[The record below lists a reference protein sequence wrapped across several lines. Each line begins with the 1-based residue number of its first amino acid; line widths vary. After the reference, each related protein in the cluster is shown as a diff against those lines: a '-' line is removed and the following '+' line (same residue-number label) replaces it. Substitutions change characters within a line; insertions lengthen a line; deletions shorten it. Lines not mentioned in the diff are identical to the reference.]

1 MFMKKKSESYKKE
14 MSFEKFAKKVE
25 DLIYDNIAHN
35 KKEII
40 NNVLNHGFI
49 SFILDIIKT
58 GIEEQFK
65 DSEEKILNEIYTEIF
80 KELNK
85 E

>member
-1 MFMKKKSESYKKE
+1 M
-14 MSFEKFAKKVE
+14 
-25 DLIYDNIAHN
+25 
-35 KKEII
+35 
-40 NNVLNHGFI
+40 LNH
-49 SFILDIIKT
+49 SFICFILEIIKT

>member
-1 MFMKKKSESYKKE
+1 
-14 MSFEKFAKKVE
+14 MSFEKFSKNVE
-25 DLIYDNIAHN
+25 ELIYDNIAHN

-49 SFILDIIKT
+49 FFILEIIKT
-58 GIEEQFK
+58 GIKEQFK
-65 DSEEKILNEIYTEIF
+65 DSEETILNEIYTEIF

-85 E
+85 K